1 MGLRRRSRTA
11 RAKRPTP
18 RAMAGG
24 AVAPKAMRAACF
36 PEFSRQKTEPGQK
49 PTSAATSTRSSRA
62 AISPGRTWRG
72 PRVTTA
78 TPPHWRPRAVHLSTL
93 NVEHDASCDP
103 RNGCRWLRM
112 RGVET
117 IGEPFSK
124 RTLLLTRPRATS
136 NPGPGHRE
144 PPARSHSPRRR
155 AAGNVPESPRRHKR

>member
-1 MGLRRRSRTA
+1 MAKRKRRAFTREASTVGRRSTIVGG
-11 RAKRPTP
+11 PP
-18 RAMAGG
+18 G
-24 AVAPKAMRAACF
+24 AVSNSGGNID
-36 PEFSRQKTEPGQK
+36 EL
-49 PTSAATSTRSSRA
+49 
-62 AISPGRTWRG
+62 PGRGYGW
-72 PRVTTA
+72 A
-78 TPPHWRPRAVHLSTL
+78 HQSIAAHLSTL